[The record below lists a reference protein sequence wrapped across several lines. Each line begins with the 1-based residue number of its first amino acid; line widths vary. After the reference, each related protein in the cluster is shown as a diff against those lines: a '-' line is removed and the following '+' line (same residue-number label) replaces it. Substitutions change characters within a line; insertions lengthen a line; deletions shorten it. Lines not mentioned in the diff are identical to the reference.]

1 MSIKGHFSTGLVQDP
16 GAIPLVIA
24 VAGHRDPQPDKIEQ
38 LKETFRQHLRQLM
51 AEVPYTPI
59 ILLNGLAAGMDSEAA
74 EVFLEETRPE
84 MIHDINKPNHQL
96 VAVLPKPVN
105 QYLQEDFPA
114 HEAGQARLKKL
125 LKRCSA
131 ILDPENCID
140 LIPEEEAHS
149 EDNRFNRSQDRCYA
163 KQSEFLVRHCYLL
176 IAFFNGEDS
185 LKAGGTG
192 QTVAMQRGDIYP
204 LFMHVNEVIAAREPG
219 ILIDIRTPRQSDKKS
234 LADACKAYYWREMTD
249 TNQTQANASLQAQ
262 TVNDLIKT
270 SKVAKDLDKI
280 NKELLRYPPT
290 RKYDS
295 NLESSL
301 WLYADA
307 MANKQ
312 KKSYMR
318 LCKFIMAGSI
328 VVSLSI
334 SQQDWQAIGLLIVL
348 SAVILFPKLQQGPKL
363 EFIQWRCLAES
374 LQVTDFWGAI
384 QITTDTADL
393 FHSQT
398 NQNFG
403 WIRTVLRGRRIQLL
417 AIQSKPEGRPSFSD
431 AMTCCARWIQ
441 GQERW
446 LTHTI
451 NKQEKWNSAFTM
463 LGLACFSLALGFA
476 ISYTIF
482 KQSIPEVL
490 AEGLIGIAVAV
501 FGYKE
506 LIGYGDTNARY
517 SRSRVQ
523 FSRGGKALSS
533 VASSDVDNE
542 TLQWRQRLI
551 VEAVGREK
559 IDELNDW
566 IGDQLQRVY
575 RPA

>member
-1 MSIKGHFSTGLVQDP
+1 MSIKEDFSTGLVQDP

-38 LKETFRQHLRQLM
+38 LKETFRYHLRQLI

-59 ILLNGLAAGMDSEAA
+59 ILLNGLATGMDSEAA
-74 EVFLEETRPE
+74 EVFLEETRSG
-84 MIHDINKPNHQL
+84 MIHEINKPNHQL

-105 QYLQEDFPA
+105 QYLQEDFPE
-114 HEAGQARLKKL
+114 HEASQARLKTL
-125 LKRCSA
+125 LKKCSA
-131 ILDPENCID
+131 ILDPENCLD
-140 LIPEEEAHS
+140 LAPEEEVHLK
-149 EDNRFNRSQDRCYA
+149 DNRSNQSKDRCYA

-176 IAFFNGEDS
+176 IAFFNGRDN

-192 QTVAMQRGDIYP
+192 QTVAMQRGDIHP

-219 ILIDIRTPRQSDKKS
+219 ILIEIRTPRQSDKKS
-234 LADACKAYYWREMTD
+234 LSDACTAYYWREMTD
-249 TNQTQANASLQAQ
+249 TKQTHGDASLQAQ
-262 TVNDLIKT
+262 TVNDLIRS
-270 SKVAKDLDKI
+270 SKVAKDIDRI
-280 NKELLRYPPT
+280 NAALPFYPPT

-295 NLESSL
+295 ALESSL

-307 MANKQ
+307 MANRQ
-312 KKSYMR
+312 KSRYMQ
-318 LCKFIMAGSI
+318 LCRFIMAGSI
-328 VVSLSI
+328 LVGLSI

-348 SAVILFPKLQQGPKL
+348 SAVIVFPKLQQGPKL

-374 LQVTDFWGAI
+374 LQVTDLWSAI
-384 QITTDTADL
+384 EVATDTADL

-417 AIQSKPEGRPSFSD
+417 AIQSKPDGLPTFSD
-431 AMTCCARWIQ
+431 AMTCCTRWIQ

-446 LTHTI
+446 LTKTI
-451 NKQEKWNSAFTM
+451 NKQEKWNSTFTLIG
-463 LGLACFSLALGFA
+463 LGCFSLALSLA

-490 AEGLIGIAVAV
+490 AEGLIGMAVAV

-523 FSRGGKALSS
+523 FSRGVQALSS
-533 VASSDVDNE
+533 VASIDVDNQ